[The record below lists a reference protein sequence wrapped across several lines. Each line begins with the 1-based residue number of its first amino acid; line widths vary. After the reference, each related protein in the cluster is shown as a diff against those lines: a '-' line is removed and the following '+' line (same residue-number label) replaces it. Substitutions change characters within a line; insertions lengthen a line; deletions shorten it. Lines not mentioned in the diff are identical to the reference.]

1 MMRAIIFLGLKL
13 ISYLKILIIITLAF
27 LLPRILLSKI
37 PINPINSKT
46 NSKKITKI
54 TIDNNFKVIKN
65 LDNSYKLGLE
75 NITLPKYNYLKSKNI
90 ALITNIT
97 GVTQDGE
104 RNIDF
109 LLNNNIKVKKVYTPE
124 HGLTG
129 QELAEKKVG
138 NTIDY
143 KTKVPVL
150 SLYGGDSRFN
160 KPEKK
165 DLSRI
170 KYLVFDMQDS
180 GMRHYTY
187 ISILYKMLELAGE
200 YNKRFIVL
208 DRPNPLGLIM
218 EGPLVNTGL
227 ESFISI
233 ANIPL
238 RHGMTIG
245 ELAKYFNKEIL
256 SKKVN
261 LTIIPMT
268 DYSRNMNINNKL
280 LRLLSPNLA
289 SIQSLWGYSFTG
301 ILGEISPVNVAI
313 GSKDAFRCVLLPDD
327 LKISKNKWQELAL
340 GLRKNNISSTFFKYL
355 DKRKNKNENY
365 SGLRLYIKDINK
377 VSGFKCLINI
387 IKFLKKLKLKNKD
400 LKFIFGPAFNKAVG
414 TDKFKLW
421 INNNFSLKEL
431 NKKINQDL
439 KEFKKRAINS
449 FIYRPLP
456 KLVLA

>member
-37 PINPINSKT
+37 PINIKNNP
-46 NSKKITKI
+46 KKITKI
-54 TIDNNFKVIKN
+54 TIDNNYKVIESLDKN
-65 LDNSYKLGLE
+65 YKLGLE
-75 NITLPKYNYLKSKNI
+75 NITLPKYRYLKSKNI

-97 GVTQDGE
+97 GVTQEGQ

-109 LLNNNIKVKKVYTPE
+109 LLNNHIKIKKVYTPE

-165 DLSRI
+165 DLNRI

-200 YNKRFIVL
+200 YNKKFIVL

-268 DYSRNMNINNKL
+268 DYSRDMNLNNKL

-301 ILGEISPVNVAI
+301 ILGEISPVNIAI

-340 GLRKNNISSTFFKYL
+340 GLRKNNISSKFFKYL
-355 DKRKNKNENY
+355 DKRKKKNY

-377 VSGFKCLINI
+377 VLGFKCLINI
-387 IKFLKKLKLKNKD
+387 IKFLKKLKLENKD

-421 INNNFSLKEL
+421 INNEFNLKEL

-439 KEFKKRAINS
+439 KEFKKRATNS

-456 KLVLA
+456 KLVLI